1 MPDVNLP
8 SFVDFPRTQG
18 VLIDPTRLQV
28 DGRIHRADV
37 GEQPSGRGDA
47 AYLLRANGT
56 GWVTNFKAEGRP
68 VYFRPER
75 VRELTPEEHAR
86 FQADR
91 QAWREAQATRQREAL
106 QDALARWEEA
116 HEPRLFP
123 YLERPLLDPAG
134 LRQGRA
140 QLLVPVLAIDASNE
154 PSWVGMQ
161 RIAWAEAGVSP
172 DKRFVS
178 GTPTRGAFAA
188 IPIDGSDVEAPLRAY
203 EAARQ
208 APKVVICEGIGTA
221 LAIHQATGL
230 PVLAALSAQNL
241 PDVARS
247 LHEQLHGHV
256 VIYADN
262 DGERAAYKGQ
272 SFALQAARILGAGR
286 TSIVLPARPGG
297 ITPPGYD
304 ARDQLRDGG
313 ATAVCNAM
321 QGAMRVPD
329 FESRIPERYR
339 PQPTNQRIEA
349 RERRE
354 QPDTPPPPAGA
365 KTSQLEAV
373 MEQTQVQRDVEKRL
387 VAGERAQGLA
397 HELTLHEFRKRAEV
411 VGLQNH
417 GRQWEV
423 RLGTHHAFS
432 DAPSPEGAV
441 DDVHRAAVNNA
452 LFLNS
457 PGHRIDGVQSTL
469 PPPDVLADYPDL
481 VEKYQGAVATLST
494 GQEGKAGT
502 PATIMDS
509 TGHAATPDDSFA
521 ELNQAAE
528 AVEREHPPAPM
539 AQQGAGEGMLDDR
552 EAPRSSEES
561 LLQAWRD
568 LAAPTR
574 ELRAKALS
582 ELARTQQI
590 ERERVFVGFDQMRAD
605 KATELGA
612 LDPERREHLVAFEI
626 ARQIEQLQRRQ
637 SAERKAM
644 QKDLPPVPT
653 LRHFLEE
660 RAGADAIAS
669 RMLEEEI
676 RRPACPDTIQGRRVA
691 PLDPAA
697 LDGLTHE
704 IENAPEKAIHYARD
718 GERVMSDRG
727 ARVDLYR
734 MDDREIEAALRLA
747 EQKYDMDKGLQLT
760 GSREFQERAAE
771 LAGHLGLKVQN
782 PELRQVWQ
790 LGRLQA
796 LQSTEADEDV
806 RLSARGV
813 VGAIEPAAATQA
825 HGEGRRYAV
834 DQEHMAGEAILARVD
849 LLAQK
854 ALERAGAPGGLTPS
868 ERAALTSGDMALI
881 DDNDRLTPLGAQV
894 RQHMLAKIEGEREQL
909 QQQLRTRNIDEAM
922 EKRQHDQDARETSVE
937 IEREQST
944 GHAQEPVE
952 ERRIEPPE
960 RVPMRGRSRAP
971 EQDMG
976 LG

>member
-1 MPDVNLP
+1 MPNLNLAG
-8 SFVDFPRTQG
+8 FIDFARTQG

-47 AYLLRANGT
+47 AYLLRENGT

-91 QAWREAQATRQREAL
+91 QVWREAQATRQREAL

-116 HEPRLFP
+116 HEPRSFP

-188 IPIDGSDVEAPLRAY
+188 IPIDGADVEAPLRAY

-247 LHEQLHGHV
+247 LHEQLQGHV

-272 SFALQAARILGAGR
+272 SFALQAAKILGAGR
-286 TSIVLPARPGG
+286 TSIVLPDRPGG

-313 ATAVCNAM
+313 ATAVRNAM
-321 QGAMRVPD
+321 QDAERVPD
-329 FESRIPERYR
+329 FEMRIPDRYR
-339 PQPTNQRIEA
+339 PRPTNQRVETA
-349 RERRE
+349 GRCE
-354 QPDTPPPPAGA
+354 QRGVPAPPTGA
-365 KTSQLEAV
+365 KTGQLEAV
-373 MEQTQVQRDVEKRL
+373 MEQAQVHRDVEKRL
-387 VAGERAQGLA
+387 VAGERAQVLA
-397 HELTLHEFRKRAEV
+397 HELPLQEFRKRAEV

-457 PGHRIDGVQSTL
+457 PAHRIDGVQSTL
-469 PPPDVLADYPDL
+469 PPPDVLVDYPDL
-481 VEKYQGAVATLST
+481 VEKYQGAVAT
-494 GQEGKAGT
+494 
-502 PATIMDS
+502 
-509 TGHAATPDDSFA
+509 PDDSFA
-521 ELNQAAE
+521 ELNQTAE
-528 AVEREHPPAPM
+528 AIEREHPPAPM
-539 AQQGAGEGMLDDR
+539 AQQQGAGEGMLDDR
-552 EAPRSSEES
+552 EAPRSSEEG

-582 ELARTQQI
+582 ELARAQQI

-612 LDPERREHLVAFEI
+612 IDPERREHLVAFEI
-626 ARQIEQLQRRQ
+626 ARQIEQLQWRQ

-747 EQKYDMDKGLQLT
+747 EQKFDMDKGLQLT

-790 LGRLQA
+790 RGRLQA
-796 LQSTEADEDV
+796 LQSTEAEEDV
-806 RLSARGV
+806 RLFARGV
-813 VGAIEPAAATQA
+813 VGAIDSAAAAQA
-825 HGEGRRYAV
+825 YGEGRRYAV
-834 DQEHMAGEAILARVD
+834 DQEHMAGEAILARMD
-849 LLAQK
+849 LSAQK

-868 ERAALTSGDMALI
+868 ERAALNSGDMVLI
-881 DDNDRLTPLGAQV
+881 DDNDRPTPLGEQV

-922 EKRQHDQDARETSVE
+922 EKRQRDQDARETSVE
-937 IEREQST
+937 SAHEKSAGQALEQIEE
-944 GHAQEPVE
+944 H
-952 ERRIEPPE
+952 RIEPPQ
-960 RVPMRGRSRAP
+960 RVRMRGRSRNL
-971 EQDMG
+971 EQGAG